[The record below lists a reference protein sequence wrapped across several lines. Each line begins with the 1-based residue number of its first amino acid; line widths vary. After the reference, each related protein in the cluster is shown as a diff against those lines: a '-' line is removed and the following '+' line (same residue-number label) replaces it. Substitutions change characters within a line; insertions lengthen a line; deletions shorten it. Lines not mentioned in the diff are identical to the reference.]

1 MSGATSTIQ
10 QPAGTGSIAA
20 AVGLTALVAA
30 TAVAFAVAV
39 GTAGRIAAPAAA
51 PAPIYAPAVR
61 DLGSR
66 DLGTI
71 QTPFTHDLGSRDAA
85 GTGISGSAPVVGPR
99 GPIGYHASDAQPASG
114 GQPAL
119 GYNGFGVRIPANV
132 SNGSNQAPTGLRG
145 HGLRPS

>member
-85 GTGISGSAPVVGPR
+85 GTGIS
-99 GPIGYHASDAQPASG
+99 SDAQPASG